1 MTSHAACSGIILPLL
16 CRPWYNLFFLA
27 RLNSKACTGSDSKVT
42 KVQMCQKMHLS
53 HQQYCTKTSS
63 NFNWN
68 KPQLHLLIHY
78 LLHTITILH
87 TSYILYFRCIAF
99 VVMLNFKLDLN
110 LEMRFWRVRMY
121 SSCIEIKNYFYTST
135 CDHKKQIE
143 LRKTSLTFRGP
154 LLCFHTSRSQ
164 TLDL

>member
-1 MTSHAACSGIILPLL
+1 MISHAACSGIILPLL

-27 RLNSKACTGSDSKVT
+27 RLPTNCPQLNSKACTGSDSKVT

-53 HQQYCTKTSS
+53 HQQYCAKTSS

-121 SSCIEIKNYFYTST
+121 SSCIEIKNYFCTST

-143 LRKTSLTFRGP
+143 NCEK
-154 LLCFHTSRSQ
+154 Q
-164 TLDL
+164 A